1 LEPALTGEELAH
13 CLDAIDWSVRGLS
26 RRLDVPEQT
35 IRRMVNDQNPIPDSL
50 AQYVRV
56 VAAVICALD
65 VPDLTFNDD

>member
-1 LEPALTGEELAH
+1 MTGEELAE

-26 RRLDVPEQT
+26 RRLSVPEQT
-35 IRRMVNDQNPIPDSL
+35 IRRMVNEQNPVPDAL

-65 VPDLTFNDD
+65 VPDLGYDDAFST